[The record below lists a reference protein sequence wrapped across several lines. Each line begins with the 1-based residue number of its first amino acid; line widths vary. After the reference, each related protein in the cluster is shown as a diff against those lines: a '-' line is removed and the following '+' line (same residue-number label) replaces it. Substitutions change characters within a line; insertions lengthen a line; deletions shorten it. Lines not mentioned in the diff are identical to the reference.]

1 MEQAIKSIEI
11 IGINNKPLYPEK
23 RKDAFYWDMQPY
35 FKLAK
40 EYRLWLVSTT
50 QHKGSAVSF
59 REYAQRQFKPET
71 PELADAQQRLTAALE
86 EAALTAEVLGNELRR
101 YNNRMRANKW
111 HGRSWGR
118 KEW

>member
-50 QHKGSAVSF
+50 QHKGSTVIF
-59 REYAQRQFKPET
+59 REYAQRVFKPET
-71 PELADAQQRLTAALE
+71 PELVDARQRLTAALE
-86 EAALTAEVLGNELRR
+86 EAALTAED
-101 YNNRMRANKW
+101 NNRIRANKW
-111 HGRSWGR
+111 HGRSWG
-118 KEW
+118 KKGW

>member
-11 IGINNKPLYPEK
+11 IGINNKPLYSEK

-59 REYAQRQFKPET
+59 REYAQRAFKPEP
-71 PELADAQQRLTAALE
+71 PELVDAQQRLNAALE
-86 EAALTAEVLGNELRR
+86 KAALTAEVLSNQLRR

-118 KEW
+118 KGW

>member
-1 MEQAIKSIEI
+1 MEQTIKSIEI

-40 EYRLWLVSTT
+40 EYRLWNVSTT

-71 PELADAQQRLTAALE
+71 LELADAQQRLNAALE
-86 EAALTAEVLGNELRR
+86 EAALTAEVLGNQLRR